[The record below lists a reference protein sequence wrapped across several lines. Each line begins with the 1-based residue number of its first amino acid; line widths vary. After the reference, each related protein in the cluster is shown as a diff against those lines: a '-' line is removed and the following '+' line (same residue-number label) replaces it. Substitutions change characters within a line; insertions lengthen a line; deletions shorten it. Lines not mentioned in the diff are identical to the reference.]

1 MTAATASTS
10 STERT
15 LVIVKYEG
23 LIVQVAYRDAVQAA
37 EHAAQVR
44 GMMGVQDVHVDTVPN
59 YRGRRVT
66 RVIL

>member
-1 MTAATASTS
+1 MTTATAHTNG
-10 STERT
+10 TERT

-23 LIVQVAYRDAVQAA
+23 LIVQVAYRDPVRAA

-44 GMMGVQDVHVDTVPN
+44 GMMGVQDVQVDTVPN
-59 YRGRRVT
+59 HRGRRVT